1 MANIGLGRPQEQHG
15 PSTGPSRPQR
25 QHSTWGVS
33 VGPGRSIRAGP
44 GQPKSWYAVAPN
56 PKLSHHDTECSW
68 KKHYRLDCLAL
79 ESNFLLHKPVKV
91 RQTPLSIPVILENML
106 YNPGWKWQC
115 CPYQWFW
122 RTGFSYCCPY
132 QWFWRKCLNIFFTPV
147 FGAAMY
153 TICIPYSMQNHTH
166 VHISVNTFKHHNIM

>member
-1 MANIGLGRPQEQHG
+1 MTRNVLE
-15 PSTGPSRPQR
+15 
-25 QHSTWGVS
+25 
-33 VGPGRSIRAGP
+33 
-44 GQPKSWYAVAPN
+44 
-56 PKLSHHDTECSW
+56 

-122 RTGFSYCCPY
+122 RSYCTCE
-132 QWFWRKCLNIFFTPV
+132 TV
-147 FGAAMY
+147 HTSDFGEQVLAIAV
-153 TICIPYSMQNHTH
+153 HTNDFEEN
-166 VHISVNTFKHHNIM
+166 V